1 MPTLPPGGAQIG
13 HQGAL
18 LEGKRCFFSAVCGP
32 IWLILGWRVGVGHGY
47 LATRFKLSR
56 TLGTAIYNTYNKGS
70 NVGGNER
77 EHERNEGSVKQRDKR
92 LCM

>member
-1 MPTLPPGGAQIG
+1 MTYFVEYTLYDQIG
-13 HQGAL
+13 TPKLGRYQNS
-18 LEGKRCFFSAVCGP
+18 GKINGTLDINCLGRLGQQFT
-32 IWLILGWRVGVGHGY
+32 IL
-47 LATRFKLSR
+47 T
-56 TLGTAIYNTYNKGS
+56 IYNKGT